1 MAGNK
6 NVFNNIEKKSGV
18 NMSEILKLADSLKNA
33 DFNDEKTVR
42 KIVRRVGKI
51 ANRNVSK
58 EQEDKLVKA
67 ITSGKVPKDMN
78 ALAKMMK
85 K

>member
-18 NMSEILKLADSLKNA
+18 NMSEIMKLADSLKNA
-33 DFNDEKTVR
+33 DFSDEKTVR

-67 ITSGKVPKDMN
+67 ITSGKVPKDIN
-78 ALAKMMK
+78 SLAKMMK